1 MKMSVYLHNEI
12 CSVLKCFGSLDEV
25 TNKILDAASSGEFD
39 VENKPKVIERSGARR
54 YDVDVQN
61 EDYLELYAIR
71 RNSPSISLRRLLYW
85 FVENEMYEYLGWEVK
100 SEYKDAAYEK
110 RKKLIIKIRQDLE
123 KLGTL
128 MGGNGRNVVMQAKE
142 LILELEEGHG

>member
-1 MKMSVYLHNEI
+1 MRMSVYLHDEI
-12 CSVLKCFGSLDEV
+12 YSVLRCFGNLDEV

-54 YDVDVQN
+54 YDIDVQN
-61 EDYLELYAIR
+61 NDYLELYAIR

-110 RKKLIIKIRQDLE
+110 RKKLITKIRQDLE

-128 MGGNGRNVVMQAKE
+128 MRGNGRNIVAKAKE